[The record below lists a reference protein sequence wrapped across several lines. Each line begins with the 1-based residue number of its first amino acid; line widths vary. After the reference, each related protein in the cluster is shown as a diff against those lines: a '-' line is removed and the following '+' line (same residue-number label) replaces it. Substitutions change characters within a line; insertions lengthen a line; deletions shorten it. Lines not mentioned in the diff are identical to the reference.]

1 MASKPRKTPRERPAL
16 SPLELQVMD
25 VVWGLGDCTSAQVI
39 EAFAERRR
47 LAPTTIRTVLTNL
60 RRKGYVK
67 PIPTIERGFKLRPVV
82 PREAVARRSVRD
94 LLQSLFA
101 DSPQRAVA
109 YLIEDAD
116 ISDAELDE
124 LSRLIDGR
132 KRKDHSS

>member
-1 MASKPRKTPRERPAL
+1 MPL
-16 SPLELQVMD
+16 S
-25 VVWGLGDCTSAQVI
+25 
-39 EAFAERRR
+39 R
-47 LAPTTIRTVLTNL
+47 
-60 RRKGYVK
+60 
-67 PIPTIERGFKLRPVV
+67 PIPTIERGFKLRPIV

-124 LSRLIDGR
+124 LSRLIDVR